1 VVDADIYVGK
11 DVTVEIWNAGETEQ
25 HTVTDAQEVRVEPA
39 QEIEGVDAL
48 GSDVIQKWAPG
59 LKTYEGTL
67 RQLLVSKTQQLDL
80 LAPFQTSLTEYV
92 LKLIYDTGTAGQKIT
107 IKLTGVIFPSG
118 AIPSPKN
125 EKVVLEMPFR
135 AKSAT
140 VTQT

>member
-1 VVDADIYVGK
+1 MVDADIYVGK
-11 DVTVEIWNAGETEQ
+11 NVDVEIWNAAETQEYV
-25 HTVTDAQEVRVEPA
+25 VTQAQEVRFEPS

-48 GSDVIQKWAPG
+48 GSDEIQKWAPG

-67 RQLLVSKTQQLDL
+67 RQLMVSKTQQLDL

-92 LKLIYDTGTAGQKIT
+92 LKIIYDTGTAGQKIT

-135 AKSAT
+135 AKSVT

>member
-1 VVDADIYVGK
+1 MADADIYVGK

-25 HTVTDAQEVRVEPA
+25 YTVTDAQEVRVEPA

-48 GSDVIQKWAPG
+48 GSDEIQKWAPG
-59 LKTYEGTL
+59 LKTYEGTV
-67 RQLLVSKTQQLDL
+67 RQLLVSRTQQLDL

-92 LKLIYDTGTAGQKIT
+92 VKLIYDTGTAGQKIT

>member
-1 VVDADIYVGK
+1 MADADIYVGK
-11 DVTVEIWNAGETEQ
+11 DVTVEISNAGETEQ
-25 HTVTDAQEVRVEPA
+25 YTVTDAQEVTVEPA
-39 QEIEGVDAL
+39 QDIEGVDAL
-48 GSDVIQKWAPG
+48 GSDEIQKWAPG

-80 LAPFQTSLTEYV
+80 LAPFQSSLTEYV

-125 EKVVLEMPFR
+125 EKIVLEMPFR

>member
-1 VVDADIYVGK
+1 MVDATIYVGENV
-11 DVTVEIWNAGETEQ
+11 DVEIWNAGETVEYI
-25 HTVTDAQEVRVEPA
+25 VTEAQEARLEPA

-48 GSDVIQKWAPG
+48 GSNEIQKWAPG
-59 LKTYEGTL
+59 LKIYEGTL

-92 LKLIYDTGTAGQKIT
+92 VKLIYDTGTAGQKIT

>member
-1 VVDADIYVGK
+1 MADADIYVGK
-11 DVTVEIWNAGETEQ
+11 DVTVEIWDAGETTQ
-25 HTVTDAQEVRVEPA
+25 YTVTDAQEVTVEPA

-48 GSDVIQKWAPG
+48 GSDEIQKWAPG

-118 AIPSPKN
+118 PITSPKN
-125 EKVVLEMPFR
+125 EKIVLEMPFR